1 MNTGDNVPRRAVPV
15 RHVHINVNTPLRKNK
30 LFMMCIIFVYLLVL
44 DVLATYC
51 VLKNKAVGP
60 KILISVGF

>member
-1 MNTGDNVPRRAVPV
+1 MNTGDTVPRRAVPV
-15 RHVHINVNTPLRKNK
+15 RHVHTNVNTPLRKNK

-60 KILISVGF
+60 KIFISVGF